1 MSIGLTEPPELKYK
15 GGMPGIEAEQS
26 VVLPENRMPTRF
38 APAERAAAA
47 DLRRQAAYFAA
58 ETLSRHLLDAIP
70 GILTILNTHRQ
81 IVYANQALQALL
93 GVEGLEPLSGMR
105 PGEAL
110 DCIHARRTV
119 GGCGTTE
126 NCSTCGAVLSILAG
140 LAGRKDVRECRI
152 TRCLQGRTEA
162 LDLAV
167 QSVPLDYRNEKF
179 TVFAVS
185 DISHEKR
192 RAVLESLFFHD
203 ILNVAGSIK
212 GFAELLRD
220 YDPAGKEEIYAHI
233 HSAAERVVD
242 EIQAQRMV
250 AAAENRELQVQ
261 PEEIRSC
268 EFLRQMVELYRR
280 HEVAENR
287 RLVLSPAAVELTL
300 VSDRTLLGRVLGNM
314 IKNALEAS
322 QAGETVTVDCR
333 QADDRIEFSVHNPA
347 VIVQSAQLQIFQRSF
362 STKGHGR
369 GLGTYSMRL
378 LSGYLQGE
386 VSFTSDAD
394 VGTVFRVS
402 YPLTLR

>member
-1 MSIGLTEPPELKYK
+1 MLDTAPLHRNSASG
-15 GGMPGIEAEQS
+15 
-26 VVLPENRMPTRF
+26 NRLPTRF
-38 APAERAAAA
+38 APAERADEA
-47 DLRRQAAYFAA
+47 DLRRQVAYFSA

-70 GILTILNTHRQ
+70 GILTILNGHRQ

-93 GVEGLEPLSGMR
+93 GLAGFEALSGLR

-110 DCIHARRTV
+110 DCIHARRTE

-140 LAGRKDVRECRI
+140 LAGKKDVRECRI
-152 TRCLQGRTEA
+152 TRSLQGQMEA
-162 LDLAV
+162 MDLEV
-167 QSVPLDYRNEKF
+167 QSVPLAYRDEKF

-192 RAVLESLFFHD
+192 RIVLESLFFHD

-220 YDPAGKEEIYAHI
+220 YNPSDKGEIFALI
-233 HSAAERVVD
+233 HAAAERVVD
-242 EIQAQRMV
+242 EIQAQRAV
-250 AAAENRELQVQ
+250 AAAENKELEAR
-261 PEEIRSC
+261 PEAIDVPD
-268 EFLRQMVELYRR
+268 FLRQLVAIYRR
-280 HEVAENR
+280 HEAAENR
-287 RLVLSPAAVELTL
+287 YLLLSAAIPEMTM

-322 QAGETVTVDCR
+322 RSGETVTVDGR
-333 QADDRIEFSVHNPA
+333 LVDGRIEFQVHNPA
-347 VIVQSAQLQIFQRSF
+347 VIPYPAQLQIFQRSF
-362 STKGHGR
+362 STKGCGR

-378 LSGYLQGE
+378 LSACLQGE
-386 VSFTSDAD
+386 VSFTSSENA
-394 VGTVFRVS
+394 GTIFRAS